1 MNKSEII
8 RTLAKDRCISI
19 SDARK
24 AVNRFLDLIAVG
36 LNRDN
41 KVSLHGF
48 GTFYIEES
56 KAMKPP
62 KKRKPRFKVGTELN
76 MAVN

>member
-1 MNKSEII
+1 M
-8 RTLAKDRCISI
+8 L
-19 SDARK
+19 
-24 AVNRFLDLIAVG
+24 LIAES

-48 GTFYIEES
+48 GTFYVEES

-62 KKRKPRFKVGTELN
+62 KKRKPRFKVGTDLY
-76 MAVN
+76 MAVI